1 MKFVTQDAAG
11 PRRAHR
17 SEPVI
22 LLAVSNRTFVIAAE
36 DVQEIRSTDSLAG
49 AAAEIAQP
57 ELEKVR
63 HTMER
68 AHRIYYI
75 VNGCVHFGLRI
86 ARPTLVL
93 IMRQVRVAVL
103 VDRIER
109 MSEISGIY
117 PLPRAFTGA
126 ERRWYRGLA
135 YLDDHVI
142 PVVAPTGFLTA
153 EEFKRL
159 DQFSSQNAAHSDLE
173 GAVRA

>member
-1 MKFVTQDAAG
+1 MRFATHDA
-11 PRRAHR
+11 PRSRRSHR

-22 LLAVSNRTFVIAAE
+22 LFAVSNQSFAIAAE
-36 DVQEIRSTDSLAG
+36 DVQEIRSTDSLGGTAV
-49 AAAEIAQP
+49 EIAEP
-57 ELEKVR
+57 LLEKVH
-63 HTMER
+63 HTLER
-68 AHRIYYI
+68 AHRTYYI
-75 VNGCVHFGLRI
+75 VNGCAHFGLRI

-109 MSEISGIY
+109 MSEISAVY
-117 PLPRAFTGA
+117 HLPRAFAGA

-159 DQFSSQNAAHSDLE
+159 DEQSNREAARQDLE

>member
-1 MKFVTQDAAG
+1 MRFASHDAPK

-22 LLAVSNRTFVIAAE
+22 LFAVSNLSFVIAAE

-49 AAAEIAQP
+49 AAVEIAEP
-57 ELEKVR
+57 LLEKVH

-68 AHRIYYI
+68 AHRTYYI
-75 VNGCVHFGLRI
+75 VNGCAHFSLRI

-109 MSEISGIY
+109 MSEISAVY
-117 PLPRAFTGA
+117 ALPRAFTGA

-142 PVVAPTGFLTA
+142 PVVSPTGFLTV
-153 EEFKRL
+153 EEFKSL
-159 DQFSSQNAAHSDLE
+159 DEQSSRDAVRQDLE
-173 GAVRA
+173 GAVRT